1 MQPKV
6 LMILAHPDFEK
17 SLANKQIKNKLAQE
31 NNVEIRHLNQLYP
44 NHKINVQAEQEALKN
59 ADVIIFQYPLFW
71 YSVPSILKEWIDSIF
86 TYGFAFGKGNYQLEG
101 KKIIVSFTTGSSSKD
116 YPEDV
121 VEKIVFPFK
130 GLANFC
136 KMNYITT
143 VYSHEIA
150 NYSDEAKEKSVKN
163 AEIHAK
169 KLIEEIKEINT

>member
-17 SLANKQIKNKLAQE
+17 SIANKQIKNKLAQE
-31 NNVEIRHLNQLYP
+31 NNVEIRHLNELYP
-44 NHKINVQAEQEALKN
+44 NHKIDVQAEQAALGN
-59 ADVIIFQYPLFW
+59 ADIIIFQYPLFW
-71 YSVPSILKEWIDSIF
+71 YSVPSILKEWIDSVF

-116 YPEDV
+116 YPDEV

-150 NYSDEAKEKSVKN
+150 NYSDDAKEKSVKN

-169 KLIEEIKEINT
+169 KLIDLLK

>member
-1 MQPKV
+1 MQPNI
-6 LMILAHPDFEK
+6 LIILAHPNIEK
-17 SLANKQIKNKLAQE
+17 SIGNRHIVEIISKNKE
-31 NNVEIRHLNQLYP
+31 VEVRYLNALYP
-44 NHKINVQAEQEALKN
+44 DFIISVKAEQDALKK

-71 YSVPSILKEWIDSIF
+71 YNVPGILKEWIDNVF

-136 KMNYITT
+136 KMDYITT

-150 NYSDEAKEKSVKN
+150 NYSDEAKGKSVKN

-169 KLIEEIKEINT
+169 KLMKLIHG

>member
-17 SLANKQIKNKLAQE
+17 SLANKHIKNKLVQE
-31 NNVEIRHLNQLYP
+31 NNVEIRHLNELYP
-44 NHKINVQAEQEALKN
+44 NHKIDVQTEQEALKK

-71 YSVPSILKEWIDSIF
+71 YSVPSILKEWIDSVF

-136 KMNYITT
+136 KMNYLTT
-143 VYSHEIA
+143 IYSHEIA

-163 AEIHAK
+163 VEIHAK
-169 KLIEEIKEINT
+169 KLIELLK

>member
-17 SLANKQIKNKLAQE
+17 SIANKHIKNKLEQQ
-31 NNVEIRHLNQLYP
+31 NNVEVRHLNELYP
-44 NHKINVQAEQEALKN
+44 NHKIDVQTEQEALKK

-71 YSVPSILKEWIDSIF
+71 YSVPSILKEWIDSVF

-101 KKIIVSFTTGSSSKD
+101 KKIIVSFTTGSSGKD

-150 NYSDEAKEKSVKN
+150 NYSDDAKEKSVKN

-169 KLIEEIKEINT
+169 KLIDLLK